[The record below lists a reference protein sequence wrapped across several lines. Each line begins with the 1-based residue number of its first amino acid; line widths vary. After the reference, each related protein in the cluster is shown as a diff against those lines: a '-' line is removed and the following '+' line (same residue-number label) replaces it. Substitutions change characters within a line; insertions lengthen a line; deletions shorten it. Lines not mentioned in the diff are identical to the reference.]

1 MRRDGSPERAPREI
15 AALEK
20 ERNRIREEIASYP
33 PPIPAC
39 DEHYN
44 HLLERRDQ
52 LSRELARLKQAA
64 GFEPL
69 RRIPP

>member
-1 MRRDGSPERAPREI
+1 MRRDGSPERARREI
-15 AALEK
+15 AALEE

-64 GFEPL
+64 ERL
-69 RRIPP
+69 RAAP

>member
-1 MRRDGSPERAPREI
+1 MNGDRSTERARPEI
-15 AALEK
+15 AALEE

-52 LSRELARLKQAA
+52 LSRELARLKQA
-64 GFEPL
+64 GERL
-69 RRIPP
+69 RAAP